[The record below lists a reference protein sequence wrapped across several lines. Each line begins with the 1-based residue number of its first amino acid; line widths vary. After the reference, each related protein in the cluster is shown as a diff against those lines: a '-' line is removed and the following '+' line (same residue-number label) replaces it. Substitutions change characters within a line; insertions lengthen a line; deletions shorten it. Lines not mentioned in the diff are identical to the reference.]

1 MDEGETQVRIRSFAG
16 MAVIIALAFS
26 VLLVLSPAGTAIG
39 TRDGK
44 TSDTA
49 AASCWEIKQ
58 QNPAADSGTYWIVTP
73 AMSEPMQV
81 FCDQRMDGGGWALV
95 GRGREGWDLYPQGKG
110 NQAALTTR
118 ERNSGAFDTVQMPSP
133 TIDTLLNRLPVR
145 NLDEG
150 FRVVRASDPS
160 GRNYQHIDI
169 RPEKMN
175 HWQWAFRSAE
185 RLSYRFDNGQWYF
198 GGTFEQRFGL
208 DSAYRSL
215 DMSQASNSSYL
226 VGYAYGTHVGGG
238 STSPSN
244 FWWQKN
250 SRVLPYAE
258 VYVRPRIISSD
269 SGFTPIPNEGTPAVV
284 KPPVAS
290 DMATPTRWGV
300 VGNLNG
306 KTREGN
312 SPVQAFAKI
321 GNTMFVGGNFTGV
334 QAGRNG
340 SAQSRTALAAFNAT
354 TGEWISTF
362 GATFNDQVK
371 ALYAMPDG
379 NLLVGGDFTTVN
391 GQRHS
396 GTVLLDSRTGN
407 PISTWDLQ
415 IDNRL
420 RRGVVSVRSIAR
432 SGDHLY
438 FGGTFTHLNG
448 RGVKNVYAR
457 AAGRVDLNGRPDRS
471 WNPEFNG
478 GVMDIDASHSE
489 GRVYAA
495 GFFSRSANRYD
506 VNKAAVISDKAGA
519 EIIPFAFKGSYGNN
533 DFQQAVAHTGTLV
546 FFGGSQHSIFG
557 YLPQTMQRVS
567 GSITTN
573 SGGDF
578 QAFAT
583 DGRVIYG
590 GCHCFGWSYEGATE
604 WPNVGSSWIDSHKVQ
619 GVGAWSAT
627 DGSQFPWVPYRLASK
642 NAGAWSLYVADD
654 GALWVGGDF
663 LGSHTSKDR
672 YQWNGGFVRYPA
684 GDTTAPSTPQSLKAT
699 TYDKDTVTLQWGRS
713 QGAARYQILRDDRPI
728 ASTTATTLVVPRG
741 GDDRYFVRAIDEA
754 GNISASSSVYVAP
767 HVDENT
773 PDVAKP
779 QLLIED
785 AAQWRYYN
793 LPQAPDT
800 QWKNVDFD
808 DSTWVEGKAPLGYGS
823 PGLGTTL
830 NAAQGAQ
837 RPVTTYFRRE
847 FTVEDPT
854 TVATLVLTYVADD
867 GAAVYLNG
875 KEVSRERISQ
885 GRLDHNTRANRSIGA
900 AVALNDPTEVRLSP
914 EHLVEGKNVLAVE
927 THLNYR
933 ASRTLTFQARLVS
946 EPVVAQPAA
955 LLPAGE
961 EEPAEEPVGDD
972 NVEEGG
978 ENAIALIEPASTWRV
993 SVSPAAPV
1001 DGWDT
1006 SADLSAWPTAKS
1018 PIGWGTGGLATVLEP
1033 QRHQAPVH
1041 ILAVRDITLGKVTDQ
1056 TRLVVKV
1063 QADDAVVVR
1072 VNGVEVAREGLPEGD
1087 IDIMTPAVA
1096 RKSSRDAQGK
1106 PLTIDIPVTLPGEDT
1121 PVLREGMNRIA
1132 VEIHRA
1138 IPDDGDMF
1146 FETVAE
1152 VR

>member
-1 MDEGETQVRIRSFAG
+1 MRIRSFAG
-16 MAVIIALAFS
+16 VAVIVALAFS
-26 VLLVLSPAGTAIG
+26 ALLVLSPAGTAFG

-44 TSDTA
+44 SSETA

-73 AMSEPMQV
+73 AMTEPMQV

-118 ERNSGAFDTVQMPSP
+118 DRDSHAFDTVQMPSAA
-133 TIDTLLNRLPVR
+133 IDTLLNRVPVHS
-145 NLDEG
+145 LDEG
-150 FRVVRASDPS
+150 FRVVRAADSS
-160 GRNYQHIDI
+160 GRSYQSIDI
-169 RPEKMN
+169 RPERMN

-185 RLSYRFDNGQWYF
+185 RLSYRFNNGQWYF

-215 DMSQASNSSYL
+215 DMSQSSNRSYL
-226 VGYAYGTHVGGG
+226 VGYAYGTQVNGG
-238 STSPSN
+238 STSASSY
-244 FWWQKN
+244 WWQNN
-250 SRVLPYAE
+250 SRVLPYSE
-258 VYVRPRIISSD
+258 VYIRPRIISSD
-269 SGFTPIPNEGTPAVV
+269 SGFSRIPDEGTPAVIR
-284 KPPVAS
+284 PPVVS

-334 QAGRNG
+334 QSGRHG
-340 SAQSRTALAAFNAT
+340 SPQPRTALAAFNAT
-354 TGEWISTF
+354 NGEWISDF

-420 RRGVVSVRSIAR
+420 RRGVVSVRSIVR
-432 SGDHLY
+432 SGNHIY
-438 FGGTFTHLNG
+438 FGGTFTHLTG

-457 AAGRVDLNGRPDRS
+457 HTGRVDLNGRPDRS

-478 GVMDIDASHSE
+478 GVMDIDASSSE

-495 GFFSRSANRYD
+495 GFFSRSANHYE
-506 VNKAAVISDKAGA
+506 VNKAAVISDKPGA
-519 EIIPFAFKGSYGNN
+519 EIIPFAFKGSYGRN

-567 GSITTN
+567 ASITTN

-583 DGRVIYG
+583 DGQIIYG
-590 GCHCFGWSYEGATE
+590 GCHCFGWSYDGATE
-604 WPNVGSSWIDSHKVQ
+604 WPKVGSNWNESHKVQ

-627 DGSQFPWVPYRLASK
+627 DGTQIPWVPFRLASK

-663 LGSHTSKDR
+663 TGSHTSMER
-672 YQWNGGFVRYPA
+672 TQWNGGFVRYPLA
-684 GDTTAPSTPQSLKAT
+684 DTTAPTIPQPLWASS
-699 TYDKDTVTLQWGRS
+699 YDKDTVTLQWGRS
-713 QGAARYQILRDDRPI
+713 SGAERYQILRDDRPI
-728 ASTTATTLVVPRG
+728 AATTATTLVVPRG

-754 GNISASSSVYVAP
+754 GNVSASSPVFVAP
-767 HVDENT
+767 QVNEEA
-773 PDVAKP
+773 PDVPKP
-779 QLLIED
+779 KLLIEEV
-785 AAQWRYYN
+785 AQWRYYN
-793 LPQAPDT
+793 LPQAPDA
-800 QWKNVDFD
+800 QWMNPDFD
-808 DSTWVEGKAPLGYGS
+808 DATWVEGKAPLGYGS

-830 NAAQGAQ
+830 SSGQGTQ
-837 RPVTTYFRRE
+837 RPITTYFRRE

-854 TVATLVLTYVADD
+854 TVAALVLTYVADD
-867 GAAVYLNG
+867 GAVVYLNG
-875 KEVSRERISQ
+875 QEVSRERISE
-885 GRLDHNTRANRSIGA
+885 GSVYHNTRANRSISA
-900 AVALNDPTEVRLSP
+900 ASALNDPTEIRLTP
-914 EHLVEGKNVLAVE
+914 EGLVEGTNVLAVE

-946 EPVVAQPAA
+946 EPILPQGAELRVGGDGDLAESPGVDGAA
-955 LLPAGE
+955 TEVEAKVE
-961 EEPAEEPVGDD
+961 NPV
-972 NVEEGG
+972 
-978 ENAIALIEPASTWRV
+978 ALIEPASTWRF
-993 SVSPAAPV
+993 SFSPALPIDA
-1001 DGWDT
+1001 WDST
-1006 SADLSAWPTAKS
+1006 ADLSAWQIGKAPF
-1018 PIGWGTGGLATVLEP
+1018 GWGAEGITTTLDPTTHPV
-1033 QRHQAPVH
+1033 PVH
-1041 ILAVRDITLGKVTDQ
+1041 LLAVRDITLGEVTDE
-1056 TRLVVKV
+1056 TRLILKV
-1063 QADDAVVVR
+1063 QADDGVVVR
-1072 VNGVEVAREGLPEGD
+1072 VNGVEVAREGVPEGD
-1087 IDIMTPAVA
+1087 IDIMTPAIG
-1096 RKSSRDAQGK
+1096 RKSSLEAQGK
-1106 PLTIDIPVTLPGEDT
+1106 PLMIDIPSTLPGQET
-1121 PVLREGMNRIA
+1121 PVLHEGMNRIA

-1152 VR
+1152 VRQ

>member
-1 MDEGETQVRIRSFAG
+1 MRIRSFAG
-16 MAVIIALAFS
+16 VAVVIALAFS
-26 VLLVLSPAGTAIG
+26 ALLVLSPAGTAIG

-44 TSDTA
+44 TADTA

-73 AMSEPMQV
+73 AMTEPMQV
-81 FCDQRMDGGGWALV
+81 FCDQQMDGGGWALV

-110 NQAALTTR
+110 DQAALTTR
-118 ERNSGAFDTVQMPSP
+118 ERTPASFDTVQMPSA
-133 TIDTLLNRLPVR
+133 TIDTLINHVPVR
-145 NLDEG
+145 SLAEG
-150 FRVVRASDPS
+150 FRVVRAADPS
-160 GRNYQHIDI
+160 GRRYQAVDI
-169 RPEKMN
+169 RPEIMSD
-175 HWQWAFRSAE
+175 WQWAFRSAE

-198 GGTFEQRFGL
+198 GGSFEQRFGL
-208 DSAYRSL
+208 DSAYRSV
-215 DMSQASNSSYL
+215 DMSQSSNSSYL
-226 VGYAYGTHVGGG
+226 VGYSYGHRVGGG
-238 STSPSN
+238 STSSSN
-244 FWWQKN
+244 FWWQSH
-250 SRVLPYAE
+250 SRVLPYSE
-258 VYVRPRIISSD
+258 VYVRPQIISSD
-269 SGFTPIPNEGTPAVV
+269 SGFVRIPDEGNPAVIN
-284 KPPVAS
+284 PPVVS

-340 SAQSRTALAAFNAT
+340 AAQPRTALAAFNAT
-354 TGEWISTF
+354 TGEWISDF

-415 IDNRL
+415 VDNRL
-420 RRGVVSVRSIAR
+420 RRGVMSVRSIVR
-432 SGDHLY
+432 SGDHIYL
-438 FGGTFTHLNG
+438 GGAFTHLSG

-457 AAGRVDLNGRPDRS
+457 SAGRVDINGRPDRS

-478 GVMDIDASHSE
+478 GVMDLDASSGE

-495 GFFSRSANRYD
+495 GFFSRAANRYD

-519 EIIPFAFKGSYGNN
+519 EIIPFAFKGSYGRN

-578 QAFAT
+578 QAFGT
-583 DGRVIYG
+583 DGRIIYG

-604 WPNVGSSWIDSHKVQ
+604 WPNIGSSWTKSRKVQ

-627 DGSQFPWVPYRLASK
+627 DGSQISWVPFRLASK

-663 LGSHTSKDR
+663 TGSHTSMQR
-672 YQWNGGFVRYPA
+672 SQWNGGFVRYPA
-684 GDTTAPSTPQSLKAT
+684 GDTSAPSTPQPLLASA
-699 TYDKDTVTLQWGRS
+699 YDKDTVTLQWGRS

-741 GDDRYFVRAIDEA
+741 GDDRYFVRAIDDA
-754 GNISASSSVYVAP
+754 GNISASTPVFAAP
-767 HVDENT
+767 QMNENA
-773 PDVAKP
+773 PDLPKP
-779 QLLIED
+779 EILIEES
-785 AAQWRYYN
+785 AQWRYYN
-793 LPQAPDT
+793 LPQAPEG
-800 QWKNVDFD
+800 QWTSTDYD
-808 DSTWVEGKAPLGYGS
+808 DATWVQGKAPLGYGS

-830 NAAQGAQ
+830 SSGQGAQ
-837 RPVTTYFRRE
+837 RPITTYFRRE
-847 FTVEDPT
+847 FEVKDPT
-854 TVATLVLTYVADD
+854 AVSALVLSYVADD
-867 GAAVYLNG
+867 GAVVYLNG
-875 KEVSRERISQ
+875 HEVSRERITE
-885 GRLDHNTRANRSIGA
+885 GRVDHNTRANRSIGA
-900 AVALNDPTEVRLSP
+900 AVALNEPTEVRLTP
-914 EHLVEGKNVLAVE
+914 EHLLEGKNVLAVE

-933 ASRTLTFQARLVS
+933 ASRTLTFQARLMS
-946 EPVVAQPAA
+946 EPLAPQAAA
-955 LLPAGE
+955 LRLGGDEDLAQSPEAGE
-961 EEPAEEPVGDD
+961 DMQEKGALG
-972 NVEEGG
+972 
-978 ENAIALIEPASTWRV
+978 NAVTAIEAGSTWRF
-993 SVSPAAPV
+993 SFSPSTPPEL
-1001 DGWDT
+1001 WDT
-1006 SADLSAWPTAKS
+1006 TADLSVWQAAKA
-1018 PIGWGTGGLATVLEP
+1018 PFGWGAEGVATALEP
-1033 QRHQAPVH
+1033 NKYPVPVH
-1041 ILAVRDITLGKVTDQ
+1041 LLAVRDITLGELNEQ
-1056 TRLVVKV
+1056 TRLLLTV

-1087 IDIMTPAVA
+1087 IDIMTPALV
-1096 RKSSRDAQGK
+1096 RKSSREAQGK
-1106 PLTIDIPVTLPGEDT
+1106 PLTVEIPVWLPGQET
-1121 PVLREGMNRIA
+1121 PVLHEGTNRIA
-1132 VEIHRA
+1132 LEIHRA
-1138 IPDDGDMF
+1138 MPDDGDMF